1 MNARWA
7 PRRQFGL
14 DWELTAL
21 TGASLGR
28 MERRGARPGAVGGGF
43 MRGASGARWV
53 LVSKARKLAG
63 AAGLFGLAALT
74 VGCAVGP
81 DFVPPEV
88 PVNDDWLEHHDRRV
102 SEQSD
107 PRLYWWTVFKD
118 PTLDRLIEIASE
130 ENLPVQIVGLRILE
144 ARAQLGVAKG
154 ELFPQVQE
162 GNGLAQEN
170 LKSARVANQDIDRYK
185 HLFPLYKL
193 GFDAAWEIDFWGKL
207 RRNVEAADANLLAT
221 AADYDNALVSLTA
234 EVARDYTQM
243 RYYETLIRLA
253 RENARVQKEG
263 LDVAESRFRNG
274 AVSELDVTQA
284 ATLLEST
291 LATIPQY
298 QAEWQKAKNALS
310 VLLGRPPGAVE
321 ALICRPAGIPSAPK
335 RIGVGLPANLLRRRP
350 DVRAA
355 ELAAAAE
362 SARIGAAEAE
372 LYPRIVL
379 FGEVSVQASDVH
391 KLFAPHSLAYTLGPT
406 FTWPI
411 LNYGQ
416 ITNNV
421 RAQDARFQQALTNY
435 EQTVLSAQREVEDG
449 LIGYLKEQESAVNY
463 QRAVRAALESVRLSM
478 IQYREGATDYQR
490 VLDSQ
495 TQLLQQRNRLADT
508 RSLIALNLIGV
519 YKGLGGGWEIRDG
532 KPVVPVEV
540 QADMAAR
547 TNWGD
552 LLPAPP
558 PPPTDALPLPT
569 PAGLAPALQPP
580 DW

>member
-1 MNARWA
+1 MKRSMGAIGISAKRARDVA
-7 PRRQFGL
+7 RATGL
-14 DWELTAL
+14 LAL
-21 TGASLGR
+21 
-28 MERRGARPGAVGGGF
+28 AV
-43 MRGASGARWV
+43 
-53 LVSKARKLAG
+53 LP
-63 AAGLFGLAALT
+63 

-88 PVNDDWLEHHDRRV
+88 PVNEGWLERHDRRV
-102 SEQSD
+102 SERSG
-107 PRLYWWTVFKD
+107 PRLYWWKVFKD

-130 ENLPVQIVGLRILE
+130 ENLPLQVSGLRILE
-144 ARAQLGVAKG
+144 SRAQLGVAVG
-154 ELFPQVQE
+154 ELFPQVQQ
-162 GNGLAQEN
+162 GTGLAQEK
-170 LKSARVANQDIDRYK
+170 LLSSRVANQNLPVFFR
-185 HLFPLYKL
+185 HNFPIYGL
-193 GFDAAWEIDFWGKL
+193 GFQAGWELDFWGKL
-207 RRNVEAADANLLAT
+207 RRNVEASEAKLWAT

-234 EVARDYTQM
+234 EVARDYTWM
-243 RYYETLIRLA
+243 RTYETLIRLA
-253 RENARVQKEG
+253 HENAKVQKEG

-284 ATLLEST
+284 RTLLEST
-291 LATIPQY
+291 LASIPQFES
-298 QAEWQKAKNALS
+298 EWQKYKNALS
-310 VLLGRPPGAVE
+310 VLLGRPPGAIE
-321 ALICRPAGIPSAPK
+321 PLLGRSAGIPSAPK
-335 RIGVGLPANLLRRRP
+335 SIGVGLPANLLRRRP
-350 DVRAA
+350 DIRAA

-372 LYPRIVL
+372 LYPRFVL
-379 FGEVSVQASDVH
+379 FGEVNVQASDVH

-463 QRAVRAALESVRLSM
+463 QRAVEAALESVRLSM
-478 IQYREGATDYQR
+478 IQYREGATNYQR

-495 TQLLQQRNRLADT
+495 SQLLQQRNRLAEA
-508 RSLIALNLIGV
+508 RSAIALNLIGV
-519 YKGLGGGWEIRDG
+519 YRGLGGGWEIRNG
-532 KPVVPVEV
+532 KPVVPAEV
-540 QADMAAR
+540 QADMASR

-569 PAGLAPALQPP
+569 PAGVAPALRPP

>member
-1 MNARWA
+1 MLAKRARR
-7 PRRQFGL
+7 P
-14 DWELTAL
+14 
-21 TGASLGR
+21 
-28 MERRGARPGAVGGGF
+28 AR
-43 MRGASGARWV
+43 
-53 LVSKARKLAG
+53 
-63 AAGLFGLAALT
+63 AAGLLGLTILT

-88 PVNDDWLEHHDRRV
+88 PVNEDWLEHRDRRV
-102 SEQSD
+102 SEHSG
-107 PRLYWWTVFKD
+107 PHLYWWKVFKD

-130 ENLPVQIVGLRILE
+130 QNLPLQVSGLRILE
-144 ARAQLGVAKG
+144 SRAQLGVAVG
-154 ELFPQVQE
+154 ELFPQVQQ
-162 GNGLAQEN
+162 GTGLAQEN
-170 LKSARVANQDIDRYK
+170 LLSSRVANQNLPVFFR
-185 HLFPLYKL
+185 HNFPIYSL
-193 GFDAAWEIDFWGKL
+193 GFQAGWELDFWGRL
-207 RRNVEAADANLLAT
+207 RRNVEAADAKLLAT

-234 EVARDYTQM
+234 EVARDYTWM
-243 RYYETLIRLA
+243 RTYEALIRLA
-253 RENARVQKEG
+253 HENAKVQKEG

-284 ATLLEST
+284 RTLLEST
-291 LATIPQY
+291 LASIPEY
-298 QAEWQKAKNALS
+298 QSEWQKYKNALS
-310 VLLGRPPGAVE
+310 VLLGRPPGAIE
-321 ALICRPAGIPSAPK
+321 SLLCRPAGIPSAPK
-335 RIGVGLPANLLRRRP
+335 SIGVGLPANLLRRRP
-350 DVRAA
+350 DIRAA

-372 LYPRIVL
+372 LYPRFVL
-379 FGEVSVQASDVH
+379 SGEVGVQASDVH

-463 QRAVRAALESVRLSM
+463 QRAVEAALESVRLSM
-478 IQYREGATDYQR
+478 IQYREGATDYLR
-490 VLDSQ
+490 VLNSQ
-495 TQLLQQRNRLADT
+495 TSLLQQRNRLVEA
-508 RSLIALNLIGV
+508 RSTIALNLIGV
-519 YKGLGGGWEIRDG
+519 YRGLGGGWEIRNG
-532 KPVVPVEV
+532 KPVVPIEV
-540 QADMAAR
+540 QADMASR

-552 LLPAPP
+552 LLPAPS

-569 PAGLAPALQPP
+569 PAGAAPALRPP

>member
-1 MNARWA
+1 MKRSMGAMGIFAKQAR
-7 PRRQFGL
+7 R
-14 DWELTAL
+14 
-21 TGASLGR
+21 S
-28 MERRGARPGAVGGGF
+28 
-43 MRGASGARWV
+43 
-53 LVSKARKLAG
+53 AG
-63 AAGLFGLAALT
+63 AAGLLGLTILT

-81 DFVPPEV
+81 DFLPPEV
-88 PVNDDWLEHHDRRV
+88 PVNDDWLESHDRRV
-102 SEQSD
+102 SEHSG
-107 PRLYWWTVFKD
+107 PLLYWWKVFKD

-130 ENLPVQIVGLRILE
+130 ENLSLQVTGLRILE
-144 ARAQLGVAKG
+144 SRAQLGVAVG
-154 ELFPQVQE
+154 ELFPQVQQ
-162 GNGLAQEN
+162 GAGSAQEN
-170 LKSARVANQDIDRYK
+170 LLSSRVANQNIPGFR
-185 HLFPLYKL
+185 HNFPIYNL
-193 GFDAAWEIDFWGKL
+193 GFQAAWEIDFWGKL
-207 RRNVEAADANLLAT
+207 RRNVEASEAKLLAT

-243 RYYETLIRLA
+243 RTYETLVYLA
-253 RENARVQKEG
+253 RENAKVQKEG

-284 ATLLEST
+284 RTLLEST
-291 LATIPQY
+291 LASIPEY
-298 QAEWQKAKNALS
+298 QSEWQKYKNALS
-310 VLLGRPPGAVE
+310 VLLGRPPGAFE
-321 ALICRPAGIPSAPK
+321 SLLCRPAGIPSAPK
-335 RIGVGLPANLLRRRP
+335 SIGVGLPANLLRRRP
-350 DVRAA
+350 DIRAA

-372 LYPRIVL
+372 LYPRFVL

-449 LIGYLKEQESAVNY
+449 LIGYLKEQESVVNY
-463 QRAVRAALESVRLSM
+463 RRAVEAALESVRLSM

-495 TQLLQQRNRLADT
+495 SQLLQQRNRLAEAH
-508 RSLIALNLIGV
+508 SAIALNLIGV
-519 YKGLGGGWEIRDG
+519 YRGLGGGWEIRKG
-532 KPVVPVEV
+532 KPVVPLEV

-569 PAGLAPALQPP
+569 PAGAAPALRPP

>member
-1 MNARWA
+1 
-7 PRRQFGL
+7 
-14 DWELTAL
+14 
-21 TGASLGR
+21 
-28 MERRGARPGAVGGGF
+28 MERSSDA
-43 MRGASGARWV
+43 MRIFVKKAGRLAS
-53 LVSKARKLAG
+53 
-63 AAGLFGLAALT
+63 AAGLLGLATLP

-88 PVNDDWLEHHDRRV
+88 PVNDDWLEHRDRRL
-102 SEQSD
+102 SEHSG

-118 PTLDRLIEIASE
+118 PTLDRLVEIASE
-130 ENLPVQIVGLRILE
+130 ENLPVQVAGLRILE
-144 ARAQLGVAKG
+144 SRAQLGVAVG
-154 ELFPQVQE
+154 NLFPQVQE
-162 GNGLAQEN
+162 GSGLAQEN
-170 LKSARVANQDIDRYK
+170 LLSSQVANQNVPGFR
-185 HLFPLYKL
+185 HLFPLYTL
-193 GFDAAWEIDFWGKL
+193 GFDAAWEIDFWGRL
-207 RRNVEAADANLLAT
+207 RRNVEAAEANVSAT

-234 EVARDYTQM
+234 EVARDYTSM
-243 RYYETLIRLA
+243 RTYETLIYLA
-253 RENARVQKEG
+253 RENAKVQKEG

-274 AVSELDVTQA
+274 AVSDLDVTQA
-284 ATLLEST
+284 RTLLEST
-291 LATIPQY
+291 LATIPEY

-310 VLLGRPPGAVE
+310 VLLGRPPGSVD
-321 ALICRPAGIPSAPK
+321 ALICRPAGIPSPPK
-335 RIGVGLPANLLRRRP
+335 RVVLGLPADLLRRRP

-362 SARIGAAEAE
+362 SARIGIAEAE
-372 LYPRIVL
+372 LYPRFVL
-379 FGEVSVQASDVH
+379 MGQVSVQASDVH

-421 RAQDARFQQALTNY
+421 RAQDARFQQALVNY

-463 QRAVRAALESVRLSM
+463 QRAVKAALESVRLSM

-495 TQLLQQRNRLADT
+495 TQLLQQRNRLAET
-508 RSLIALNLIGV
+508 RSLIALDLIGV

-569 PAGLAPALQPP
+569 PAGFAPALRPP

>member
-1 MNARWA
+1 MKRSMGAMGIFAKQAR
-7 PRRQFGL
+7 R
-14 DWELTAL
+14 
-21 TGASLGR
+21 S
-28 MERRGARPGAVGGGF
+28 
-43 MRGASGARWV
+43 
-53 LVSKARKLAG
+53 AG
-63 AAGLFGLAALT
+63 AAGLLGLTILT

-81 DFVPPEV
+81 DFLPPEV
-88 PVNDDWLEHHDRRV
+88 PVNDDWLESHDRRV
-102 SEQSD
+102 SEHSG
-107 PRLYWWTVFKD
+107 PLLYWWKVFKD

-130 ENLPVQIVGLRILE
+130 ENLSLQVTGLRILE
-144 ARAQLGVAKG
+144 SRAQLGVAVG
-154 ELFPQVQE
+154 ELFPQVQQ
-162 GNGLAQEN
+162 GAGSAQEN
-170 LKSARVANQDIDRYK
+170 LLSSRVANQNIPGFR
-185 HLFPLYKL
+185 HNFPIYNL
-193 GFDAAWEIDFWGKL
+193 GFQAAWEIDFWGKL
-207 RRNVEAADANLLAT
+207 RRNVEASEAKLLAT

-243 RYYETLIRLA
+243 RTYETLVYLA
-253 RENARVQKEG
+253 RENAKVQKEG

-284 ATLLEST
+284 RTLLEST
-291 LATIPQY
+291 LASIPEY
-298 QAEWQKAKNALS
+298 QSEWQKYKNALS
-310 VLLGRPPGAVE
+310 VLLGRPPGAFE
-321 ALICRPAGIPSAPK
+321 SLLCRPAGIPSAPK
-335 RIGVGLPANLLRRRP
+335 SIGVGLPANLLRRRP
-350 DVRAA
+350 DIRAA

-372 LYPRIVL
+372 LYPRFVL

-449 LIGYLKEQESAVNY
+449 LIGYLKEQQSVVNY
-463 QRAVRAALESVRLSM
+463 RRAVEAALESVRLSM

-495 TQLLQQRNRLADT
+495 SQLLQQRNRLAEAH
-508 RSLIALNLIGV
+508 SAIALNLIGV
-519 YKGLGGGWEIRDG
+519 YRGLGGGWEIRKG
-532 KPVVPVEV
+532 KPVVPLEV

-569 PAGLAPALQPP
+569 PAGAAPALRPP